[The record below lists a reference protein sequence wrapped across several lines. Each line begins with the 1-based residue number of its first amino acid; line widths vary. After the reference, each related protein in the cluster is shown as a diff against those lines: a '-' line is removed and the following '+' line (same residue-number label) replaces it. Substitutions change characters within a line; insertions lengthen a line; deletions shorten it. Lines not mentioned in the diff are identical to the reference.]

1 MNVRT
6 VPCLTDNYAYLL
18 VHDGRAVVIDPS
30 EAPPVEQA
38 LGADAAGTL
47 SLAALWLTHHHW
59 DHVGG
64 LPQLLA
70 RGPVPVVG
78 SRYDLDQGR
87 IAGQTVAAG
96 EGTPLSFAG
105 QAARI
110 HLVPGHTLGAIAIEI
125 GGHLFTGD
133 TLFAGGCGRVF
144 EGTMPMMRASLA
156 KLRALDPAL
165 RVWCGHEY
173 TVKNLEFAEA
183 LTTEN
188 GVPEPAVS
196 ARLAEARAQRAR
208 GEPTVGHPLAHELAT
223 NPFLRWDAPAVRAAA
238 ARMGADPDDPD
249 AVFAAVRH
257 AKDRA

>member
-6 VPCLTDNYAYLL
+6 VSCLTDNYAYLL

-30 EAPPVEQA
+30 EGPPVAAAVDAEGVS
-38 LGADAAGTL
+38 LG
-47 SLAALWLTHHHW
+47 ALWLTHHHW

-64 LPQLLA
+64 LPDLLA
-70 RGPVPVVG
+70 RAAVPVVG
-78 SRYDLDQGR
+78 SRYDLDQAR
-87 IAGQTVAAG
+87 IDGQTVAADEDTVLFFG
-96 EGTPLSFAG
+96 GHT
-105 QAARI
+105 ARI

-144 EGTMPMMRASLA
+144 EGTMPMMRASLE

-173 TVKNLEFAEA
+173 TVKNLEFAAA
-183 LTTEN
+183 LTAEN
-188 GVPEPAVS
+188 GEPEPAIA
-196 ARLAEARAQRAR
+196 ARLAQARAQRAR
-208 GEPTVGHPLAHELAT
+208 GEPTVGHPLADELAT

-238 ARMGADPDDPD
+238 ARMGADPQDPD
-249 AVFAAVRH
+249 EVFGAIRH